1 MYHSL
6 YCLIE
11 GFINLKTHRKVNLR
25 RTTEISECASG
36 WESRVSGAWSMAT
49 LCCLSAGVSGNQTK
63 TFQNRACLLTVSRC
77 QLTTILDLCFL
88 LVLSV
93 GDRGEWCVRLR
104 LAQYLGD
111 IHVELV
117 TILSLDCK
125 QLTKGRCCF
134 LSSMNSYFIY
144 FFHAISSSPHP
155 HASYY

>member
-1 MYHSL
+1 MRFRLGVTCFRRLVNGDPLLSL
-6 YCLIE
+6 RWRFWKPNKDL
-11 GFINLKTHRKVNLR
+11 LDL
-25 RTTEISECASG
+25 
-36 WESRVSGAWSMAT
+36 
-49 LCCLSAGVSGNQTK
+49 LLSVY
-63 TFQNRACLLTVSRC
+63 RC

-134 LSSMNSYFIY
+134 LSSMNSYFI
-144 FFHAISSSPHP
+144 FFFTRFHPHP
-155 HASYY
+155 TLTLVNIGIWQFCYQI